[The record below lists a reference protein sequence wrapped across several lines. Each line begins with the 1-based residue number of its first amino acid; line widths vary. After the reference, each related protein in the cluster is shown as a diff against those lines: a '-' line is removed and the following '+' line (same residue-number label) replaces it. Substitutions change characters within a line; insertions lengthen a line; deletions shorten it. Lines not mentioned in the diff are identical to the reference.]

1 MSDRIYHVLMV
12 EDNPNHF
19 KILQRFIK
27 KSGKNINVDHVE
39 SAPEFFNVY
48 LAKNYD
54 LLMLDYNLAQFT
66 GLGILEKLAELDVT
80 TPIIMVTQQKDP
92 EIAIK
97 AMKLGAVDF
106 IIKSKENFKFLPEKI
121 VSYIDDYESEIEKS
135 DVYKLKRQ
143 TLMRD
148 PDVKAFVRAFLDTK
162 ETEIHPRSETTFYFE
177 PNLPELDYNGAKMDQ
192 ILHVLTQ
199 NKVLL
204 KKPMAVKV
212 ACPRCDSD
220 NIETRPVCPNCGGKV
235 FVKNT
240 ETDGD
245 PFRCLSGCGEAFSEV
260 KPAYRC
266 NECTR
271 EFPHE
276 ESKYR
281 HLYSFTVNRPMMME
295 LKQVLN
301 NTEELKIWEAK
312 SKQYNQN
319 IEETKKM
326 QNEIRSQLKELIQ
339 QQVRRS

>member
-1 MSDRIYHVLMV
+1 MSERVYHVLMV
-12 EDNPNHF
+12 EDNPNHY

-27 KSGKNINVDHVE
+27 KSGTNIEVDHVE
-39 SAPEFFNVY
+39 TAPEFFNVY

-66 GLGILEKLAELDVT
+66 GLGILEKLAGLDVT

-106 IIKSKENFKFLPEKI
+106 IIKSKENFKYLPEKI
-121 VSYIDDYESEIEKS
+121 ITYIHDYEAEIEKS
-135 DVYKLKRQ
+135 DVYKLKRK

-148 PDVKAFVRAFLDTK
+148 PDVKQFIKAFVETK
-162 ETEIHPRSETTFYFE
+162 LTEILPFSETMFYYE
-177 PNLPELDYNGAKMDQ
+177 PNFGGSTGEKMEQ
-192 ILHVLTQ
+192 ILQSLAI
-199 NKVLL
+199 NKVLN
-204 KKPMAVKV
+204 KKPVAVKI

-245 PFRCLSGCGEAFSEV
+245 PFRCLSGCGETFSEV

-266 NECTR
+266 NSCTK
-271 EFPHE
+271 EFPQE
-276 ESKYR
+276 ESKFR
-281 HLYSFTVNRPMMME
+281 HVYSFTVNVPMMLE
-295 LKQVLN
+295 LKQELN
-301 NTEELKIWEAK
+301 NVEELKIWEAK
-312 SKQYNQN
+312 SKQYNKN

-339 QQVRRS
+339 QQVRKS

>member
-1 MSDRIYHVLMV
+1 MSDRVYHILMV
-12 EDNPNHF
+12 EDNPNHY

-27 KSGKNINVDHVE
+27 KSGKNIEVDHVE
-39 SAPEFFNVY
+39 TAPEFFNVF

-66 GLGILEKLAELDVT
+66 GLGILEKLSGMDVT

-106 IIKSKENFKFLPEKI
+106 IIKSKENFKDLPEKI
-121 VSYIDDYESEIEKS
+121 IAYIGDYESEIEKS

-143 TLMRD
+143 TLMRN
-148 PDVKAFVRAFLDTK
+148 PEVKAFVKAFVETK
-162 ETEIHPRSETTFYFE
+162 LTEILPFSETMYYYE
-177 PNLPELDYNGAKMDQ
+177 PNVGGTSGQKLEQ
-192 ILHVLTQ
+192 ILQALTM
-199 NKVLL
+199 NKVLM

-220 NIETRPVCPNCGGKV
+220 NIETRPVCPTCGGKV

-240 ETDGD
+240 EEEGD
-245 PFRCLSGCGEAFSEV
+245 PFRCLSGCGEAFGEV

-266 NECTR
+266 NECTK
-271 EFPHE
+271 EFPQE

-281 HLYSFTVNRPMMME
+281 HVYSFTVNTPMMLE
-295 LKQVLN
+295 LKHELS

-312 SKQYNQN
+312 SKQYNKN

-339 QQVRRS
+339 QQVKRS

>member
-1 MSDRIYHVLMV
+1 MSDRVYHVLMV
-12 EDNPNHF
+12 EDNPDHY

-27 KSGKNINVDHVE
+27 KSGKNIEVDHVE

-54 LLMLDYNLAQFT
+54 LLMLDYNLAQYN
-66 GLGILEKLAELDVT
+66 GLSILQKLNELDVT

-92 EIAIK
+92 EIAIN

-106 IIKSKENFKFLPEKI
+106 IIKSKENFKHLPEKI
-121 VSYIDDYESEIEKS
+121 IAYITDYESEIEKS

-143 TLMRD
+143 TLMRN
-148 PDVKAFVRAFLDTK
+148 PDVKAFVRAFVDTK
-162 ETEIHPRSETTFYFE
+162 ETEIHPRSETTFYYE
-177 PNLPELDYNGAKMDQ
+177 PVLGELGIDGKKIEQ
-192 ILHVLTQ
+192 ILHALTM
-199 NKVLL
+199 NKVLM
-204 KKPMAVKV
+204 KKPLAVKV

-240 ETDGD
+240 ETDSGA
-245 PFRCLSGCGEAFSEV
+245 FRCLSGCGETFSEV

-266 NECTR
+266 NECTK
-271 EFPHE
+271 EFPQE

-281 HLYSFTVNRPMMME
+281 HVYSFTVNVPMMQE
-295 LKQVLN
+295 LKLVLN
-301 NTEELKIWEAK
+301 NAEELKIWEAK

-319 IEETKKM
+319 IEDTKKM
-326 QNEIRSQLKELIQ
+326 QNEIRSQLKTLIE
-339 QQVRRS
+339 QQVRKN

>member
-1 MSDRIYHVLMV
+1 MSDRVYHILMV
-12 EDNPNHF
+12 EDNPNHY

-27 KSGKNINVDHVE
+27 KSGKNIEVDHVE
-39 SAPEFFNVY
+39 TAPEFFNVF

-66 GLGILEKLAELDVT
+66 GLGILEKLSGMGVT

-106 IIKSKENFKFLPEKI
+106 IIKSKENFKDLPEKI
-121 VSYIDDYESEIEKS
+121 IAYIGDYESEIEKS

-143 TLMRD
+143 TLMRN
-148 PDVKAFVRAFLDTK
+148 PEVKAFVKAFVETK
-162 ETEIHPRSETTFYFE
+162 LTEILPFSETMYYYE
-177 PNLPELDYNGAKMDQ
+177 PNVGGASGQKLEE
-192 ILHVLTQ
+192 ILQALTM
-199 NKVLL
+199 NKVLM

-240 ETDGD
+240 EAEGY

-260 KPAYRC
+260 KSAYRC
-266 NECTR
+266 NECTK
-271 EFPHE
+271 EFPQE

-281 HLYSFTVNRPMMME
+281 HVYSFTVNTPMMLE
-295 LKQVLN
+295 LKQELS

-312 SKQYNQN
+312 SKQYNKN

-339 QQVRRS
+339 QQVKRS